1 MALGTK
7 VTLALGPRRLLVSAD
22 SLFAGEDIR
31 EGSTMSG
38 VEDLGVIAV
47 EETSMLFS
55 ASSSSSTPN
64 ESLPL
69 TAGLRF
75 FLTG

>member
-7 VTLALGPRRLLVSAD
+7 VTLALGPRRFLMSAD
-22 SLFAGEDIR
+22 SPCAGEDIR

-38 VEDLGVIAV
+38 VEDLGVTAV
-47 EETSMLFS
+47 EETSILFS
-55 ASSSSSTPN
+55 PSSSSSTPN

-69 TAGLRF
+69 AAGLRF
-75 FLTG
+75 FFAG